1 MIRPFVKVFDTSVFC
16 DKEQFNN
23 AYALMSEE
31 RKRKIDALSSDK
43 DKRLSLGAGVLF
55 EEGVKAF
62 GVDDSSLRY
71 GEHKKP
77 YLKENDKLF
86 FSISH
91 SGEYCACAF
100 YDKEI
105 GIDIQKIK
113 DVSDAVIKK
122 VATDKEYDYL
132 SSLDNIERRGEF
144 TRLWTVK
151 ESYVKFLGKGLSLSF
166 QKIEMTFDEE
176 IKLIDEGKTADVIFE
191 EQSIDGYKL
200 TVCYKRENTE

>member
-1 MIRPFVKVFDTSVFC
+1 MIRPIVKVLDTSVFC

-23 AYALMSEE
+23 AYVLMSDE
-31 RKRKIDALSSDK
+31 RKSKIDALSSDK

-55 EEGVKAF
+55 EEGLKEF
-62 GVDDSSLRY
+62 GIADSSLCY

-77 YLKENDKLF
+77 YLKGNSSLF
-86 FSISH
+86 FSLSH
-91 SGEYCACAF
+91 SGKYCACAF

-113 DVSDAVIKK
+113 KVSDGTIKR
-122 VATDKEYDYL
+122 VSAEREHAFLSCLDEDKKL
-132 SSLDNIERRGEF
+132 QEF
-144 TRLWTVK
+144 TRLWTIK
-151 ESYVKFLGKGLSLSF
+151 ESYMKYLGTGLTLAPK
-166 QKIEMTFDEE
+166 KIEIAFGEE
-176 IKLIDEGKTADVIFE
+176 IKLFHEGKKADVIFE